1 MASRKRGEEDTG
13 TTGRERSG
21 RDVKAPAR
29 GGSVE
34 AERVSRR
41 GVPQRPRPA
50 AREEWQ
56 RDFQRFLRTW
66 RREHPSRIGGDP
78 ERSKMARTFLHVTRT
93 AETGDALDGLGLKGV
108 PVIVENLGNVAA
120 YTCVVRTFEARPRS
134 PIHEKIPFAEFTLG
148 GQLILNLQPG
158 ESRTIRVPFVRT
170 REQGTFI
177 VMISDPIL
185 DPNELT
191 VADWTHRRI
200 LLVNLV

>member
-1 MASRKRGEEDTG
+1 MASRKRGEKDAG
-13 TTGRERSG
+13 TAGQGSSG
-21 RDVKAPAR
+21 LGVKAPAK

-34 AERVSRR
+34 AGTVSRR
-41 GVPQRPRPA
+41 GVTLRPRPE

-56 RDFQRFLRTW
+56 RDLQRFLRTW
-66 RREHPSRIGGDP
+66 RREHPVRPGGDP

-93 AETGDALDGLGLKGV
+93 VETGDALDGLGPKGV
-108 PVIVENLGNVAA
+108 PVIIENLGNVAA
-120 YTCVVRTFEARPRS
+120 YTCVVRAFEARPRS
-134 PIHEKIPFAEFTLG
+134 PIHEKIPLAEFTLG

-158 ESRTIRVPFVRT
+158 ESTTVRVPFIRT
-170 REQGTFI
+170 RKQGTFI